1 MYFVFVL
8 LGNKRKFVRTWLW
21 HFSDLGLFVLW
32 GNKINLTKHYF
43 GIFLIWSWSLLCS
56 LLSYAVVIFLWDA
69 TLSHYQG
76 NWYKKKD
83 VLDSTEEKTALL
95 SGEVMD
101 AMRSSI
107 GSSRDKEFKFTNR
120 IIYDKARESALL
132 HGVEWIVPV
141 ERPAQYHSKWIEKT
155 SQA

>member
-1 MYFVFVL
+1 M
-8 LGNKRKFVRTWLW
+8 
-21 HFSDLGLFVLW
+21 
-32 GNKINLTKHYF
+32 
-43 GIFLIWSWSLLCS
+43 LCS

-141 ERPAQYHSKWIEKT
+141 ERPAQYHSK
-155 SQA
+155 